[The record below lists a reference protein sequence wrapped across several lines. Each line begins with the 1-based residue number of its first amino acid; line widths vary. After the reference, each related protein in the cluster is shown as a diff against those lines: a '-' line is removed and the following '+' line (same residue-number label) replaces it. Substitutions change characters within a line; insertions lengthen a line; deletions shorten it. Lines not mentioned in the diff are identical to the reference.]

1 VAPSILEPVH
11 ANLGSKWCL
20 SGGKRLMDIVA
31 ATLGLFLL
39 FPVISV
45 IALAIA
51 INSGKPV
58 LFRQQR
64 VGRNGRDFHLL
75 KFRTMKIETAKNGV
89 GLTRDGDS
97 RVTGIG
103 RWLRKRKLD
112 EFPQLL
118 NVLKGEMTLV
128 GPRPD
133 LEEFWSRAS
142 AEDRRVLELKPG
154 ITGAASLAFCDEER
168 LLAQVSSEH
177 LTLFYLQQV
186 LPQKARIDSEY
197 AVRATFRSDCA
208 ILLKTVFVPLL
219 QMHRIGRGVIE
230 REINEQVS
238 K

>member
-1 VAPSILEPVH
+1 
-11 ANLGSKWCL
+11 
-20 SGGKRLMDIVA
+20 MDIVA
-31 ATLGLFLL
+31 ATVGLLML
-39 FPVISV
+39 SPVISV
-45 IALAIA
+45 IAFAIA
-51 INSGKPV
+51 INSGRPV

-64 VGRNGRDFHLL
+64 VGRNGLVFHLL
-75 KFRTMKIETAKNGV
+75 KFRTMTTTTKDGA

-112 EFPQLL
+112 ELPQLF

-168 LLAQVSSEH
+168 LLAQVSPER
-177 LTLFYLQQV
+177 LTSFYLGEV
-186 LPQKARIDSEY
+186 LPKKARIDGEY
-197 AVRATFRSDCA
+197 ARRATLRSDCA
-208 ILLKTVFVPLL
+208 ILLKTVLVPLF
-219 QMHRIGRGVIE
+219 QIHHFRKFIE

>member
-1 VAPSILEPVH
+1 
-11 ANLGSKWCL
+11 
-20 SGGKRLMDIVA
+20 MDVVA
-31 ATLGLFLL
+31 ATLGLLL
-39 FPVISV
+39 LLPVIFA

-51 INSGKPV
+51 VNSGKPV

-75 KFRTMKIETAKNGV
+75 KFRTMTIETTKNGI

-112 EFPQLL
+112 ELPQLF

-133 LEEFWSRAS
+133 LQEFWSRAS
-142 AEDRRVLELKPG
+142 AEDRRVLELTPG
-154 ITGAASLAFCDEER
+154 ITGAASLAFSDEER
-168 LLAQVSSEH
+168 LLAQVSSER
-177 LTLFYLQQV
+177 LTSFYLQQV
-186 LPQKARIDSEY
+186 LPQKAGIDREY
-197 AVRATFRSDCA
+197 AARATFRSDCA
-208 ILLKTVFVPLL
+208 ILLKTVLVPLL
-219 QMHRIGRGVIE
+219 QMHRIGSGVIE

>member
-1 VAPSILEPVH
+1 
-11 ANLGSKWCL
+11 
-20 SGGKRLMDIVA
+20 MDIVA
-31 ATLGLFLL
+31 ATLGLLL
-39 FPVISV
+39 LLPVIFV

-58 LFRQQR
+58 LFRQRR
-64 VGRNGRDFHLL
+64 VGRNGRAFHLL
-75 KFRTMKIETAKNGV
+75 KFRTMTTTTKNGV

-103 RWLRKRKLD
+103 RWLRKCKLD
-112 EFPQLL
+112 ELPQLF

-133 LEEFWSRAS
+133 LEEFWSKAD

-177 LTLFYLQQV
+177 VTSFYLQQV
-186 LPQKARIDSEY
+186 LPQKARIDGEY
-197 AVRATFRSDCA
+197 AMRATFRSDCA
-208 ILLKTVFVPLL
+208 ILLKTVLVPLL
-219 QMHRIGRGVIE
+219 QMHRFEREFIE

>member
-1 VAPSILEPVH
+1 
-11 ANLGSKWCL
+11 
-20 SGGKRLMDIVA
+20 MDIVA
-31 ATLGLFLL
+31 ATLGLLL
-39 FPVISV
+39 LLPVIFA

-51 INSGKPV
+51 VNSGKPV

-64 VGRNGRDFHLL
+64 VGRNGREFHLL
-75 KFRTMKIETAKNGV
+75 KFRTMTIETTTKNGI

-112 EFPQLL
+112 ELPQLF

-142 AEDRRVLELKPG
+142 AKDRRILELTPG
-154 ITGAASLAFCDEER
+154 ITGAASLAFSDEER

-177 LTLFYLQQV
+177 LTSFYLQQV
-186 LPQKARIDSEY
+186 LPQKAGIDGEY
-197 AVRATFRSDCA
+197 AARATFRSDCA
-208 ILLKTVFVPLL
+208 ILLKTVLVPLL
-219 QMHRIGRGVIE
+219 QMHRIGSGVIE

>member
-1 VAPSILEPVH
+1 
-11 ANLGSKWCL
+11 
-20 SGGKRLMDIVA
+20 MDIVA
-31 ATLGLFLL
+31 ATLGLLL
-39 FPVISV
+39 LLPVILV

-64 VGRNGRDFHLL
+64 VGRNSQTFHLL
-75 KFRTMKIETAKNGV
+75 KFRTMRATTKNGA

-112 EFPQLL
+112 ELPQLL

-133 LEEFWSRAS
+133 LEEFWSRAR

-168 LLAQVSSEH
+168 VLAQVSPQH
-177 LTLFYLQQV
+177 LTSFYLEQV

-208 ILLKTVFVPLL
+208 ILLKTVLVPLF
-219 QMHRIGRGVIE
+219 QMQRLREVIE
-230 REINEQVS
+230 GEINEPVS

>member
-1 VAPSILEPVH
+1 
-11 ANLGSKWCL
+11 
-20 SGGKRLMDIVA
+20 MDIVA
-31 ATLGLFLL
+31 ATFGLFLL
-39 FPVISV
+39 LPVILV
-45 IALAIA
+45 IGLAIA

-64 VGRNGRDFHLL
+64 VGQNGHAFHLL
-75 KFRTMKIETAKNGV
+75 KFRTMTATTKNGA

-97 RVTGIG
+97 RVTKIG

-112 EFPQLL
+112 ELPQLF
-118 NVLKGEMTLV
+118 NVLQGEMTLV

-133 LEEFWSRAS
+133 LEEFWSRAN

-168 LLAQVSSEH
+168 LLAQVSPEH
-177 LTLFYLQQV
+177 LISFYLEQV
-186 LPQKARIDSEY
+186 LPQKSRIDCEY

-208 ILLKTVFVPLL
+208 ILLKTVLVPLFRMNRFREL
-219 QMHRIGRGVIE
+219 IE

>member
-1 VAPSILEPVH
+1 MGPSISTYSQS
-11 ANLGSKWCL
+11 NLGSNWCP
-20 SGGKRLMDIVA
+20 SAGKRWMDIVA
-31 ATLGLFLL
+31 ATVGLLML
-39 FPVISV
+39 SPVISV
-45 IALAIA
+45 IAFAIA
-51 INSGKPV
+51 INSGRPV

-64 VGRNGRDFHLL
+64 VGRNGLVFHLL
-75 KFRTMKIETAKNGV
+75 KFRTMTTTTKDGA

-112 EFPQLL
+112 ELPQLF

-168 LLAQVSSEH
+168 LLAQVSPER
-177 LTLFYLQQV
+177 LTSFYLGEV
-186 LPQKARIDSEY
+186 LPKKARIDGEY
-197 AVRATFRSDCA
+197 ARRATLRSDCA
-208 ILLKTVFVPLL
+208 ILLKTVLVPLF
-219 QMHRIGRGVIE
+219 QIHHFRKFIE

>member
-1 VAPSILEPVH
+1 
-11 ANLGSKWCL
+11 
-20 SGGKRLMDIVA
+20 MDMVA
-31 ATLGLFLL
+31 AAVSLL
-39 FPVISV
+39 LLLPVILV

-51 INSGKPV
+51 IKSGKPV

-64 VGRNGRDFHLL
+64 VGRNGRPFHLL
-75 KFRTMKIETAKNGV
+75 KFRTMTATTKNGV

-103 RWLRKRKLD
+103 RWLRKCKLD
-112 EFPQLL
+112 ELPQLF

-133 LEEFWSRAS
+133 LEEFWSQAD

-168 LLAQVSSEH
+168 LLAQVSSEQ
-177 LTLFYLQQV
+177 LTSFYLQQV

-197 AVRATFRSDCA
+197 AAHATFRSDCA
-208 ILLKTVFVPLL
+208 ILLRTVLVPLL
-219 QMHRIGRGVIE
+219 QMHCFGRGAIQ